1 MSSKIMK
8 HKEEKMNVGLNANF
22 LTSII
27 LPPQEK
33 MKQGVEPKNIF
44 IKFYFKKHVQ
54 SALFHFNKYYI
65 STSFLAQ

>member
-27 LPPQEK
+27 LPP
-33 MKQGVEPKNIF
+33 PRKNETGRRA
-44 IKFYFKKHVQ
+44 KKYFH
-54 SALFHFNKYYI
+54 
-65 STSFLAQ
+65 